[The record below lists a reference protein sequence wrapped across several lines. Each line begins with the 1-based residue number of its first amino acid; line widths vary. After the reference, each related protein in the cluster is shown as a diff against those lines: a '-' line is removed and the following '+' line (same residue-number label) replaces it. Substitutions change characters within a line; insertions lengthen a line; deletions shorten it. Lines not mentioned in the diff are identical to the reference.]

1 MSASPRILFVTHNV
15 PRHAGDAAGSFVLRL
30 AVALQEQGARVD
42 ILAPGGPGLAEQD
55 RIEDVSITRV
65 RYADDARMT
74 LAYEGNM
81 AEIVRASWSGKR
93 ALLQLLLAMRRGTAH
108 AIETA
113 RREGAPYDVV
123 HAHWWFPSALALWRL
138 RARRVSG
145 IPLVIT
151 MHGSD
156 VRLAA
161 GTPAAHPV
169 MRRVLGEAAVRTA
182 VSSWLADTAQRIVQN
197 PSQSKQGLMPVLVSP
212 MPVDMRLF
220 RDAPPSSSS
229 PGTERRDILFVGRL
243 NAQKGIADL
252 IEALARPALA
262 DTPTPATLHIVG
274 DGPDRADLEA
284 RAQALGI
291 ASRLVWHRVLTQSAL
306 VPLYRQAQVVAMPSR
321 GEGLGLVAVE
331 AQLCATPVVAY
342 ADGGLLDVVRPD
354 FGGTLITPGDIDA
367 LADGLARVLADPE
380 RAQRQ
385 GLQARADM
393 LARFTPEAVA
403 TRYLAHYRD
412 AMAAGDTR

>member
-30 AVALQEQGARVD
+30 AVALQDQGARVD
-42 ILAPGGPGLAEQD
+42 IVAPGGPGLAEQD
-55 RIEDVSITRV
+55 RIEDVAITRV

-93 ALLQLLLAMRRGTAH
+93 ALMQLLLAMRRGTAH

-113 RREGAPYDVV
+113 RREGAPYDIV
-123 HAHWWFPSALALWRL
+123 HAHWWFPSALALWHL
-138 RARRVSG
+138 RARRVNG

-161 GTPAAHPV
+161 ATPAAHPV

-182 VSSWLADTAQRIVQN
+182 VSSWLADTAQRIVQS
-197 PSQSKQGLMPVLVSP
+197 PSRPKKLMPVLVSP

-220 RDAPPSSSS
+220 RDAPS
-229 PGTERRDILFVGRL
+229 PATERRDILFVGRL

-262 DTPTPATLHIVG
+262 DAPTPVALHIVG
-274 DGPDRADLEA
+274 DGPDRAALEA

-291 ASRLVWHRVLTQSAL
+291 TSRLVWHRVLTQSAL

-393 LARFTPEAVA
+393 LDRFTPEAVA
-403 TRYLAHYRD
+403 TRYLEHYRD
-412 AMAAGDTR
+412 AMAEGDTR

>member
-1 MSASPRILFVTHNV
+1 MSCTRTGGSPRRSHSGVC
-15 PRHAGDAAGSFVLRL
+15 
-30 AVALQEQGARVD
+30 AR
-42 ILAPGGPGLAEQD
+42 G
-55 RIEDVSITRV
+55 
-65 RYADDARMT
+65 
-74 LAYEGNM
+74 
-81 AEIVRASWSGKR
+81 
-93 ALLQLLLAMRRGTAH
+93 
-108 AIETA
+108 
-113 RREGAPYDVV
+113 
-123 HAHWWFPSALALWRL
+123 
-138 RARRVSG
+138 VSG

-182 VSSWLADTAQRIVQN
+182 VSSWLADTAQRIVQS
-197 PSQSKQGLMPVLVSP
+197 PSSKQGLMPVLVSP

-220 RDAPPSSSS
+220 RDAPSPSET
-229 PGTERRDILFVGRL
+229 TERRDVLFVGRL

-274 DGPDRADLEA
+274 DGPDRAALEA

-291 ASRLVWHRVLTQSAL
+291 TSRLVWHRVLTQSAL

-354 FGGTLITPGDIDA
+354 FGGILITPGDIDA

-412 AMAAGDTR
+412 AMAAGDTP